1 MDNEK
6 ILVRNEDKINEIAA
20 KDGLQAAIDYA
31 NSLIDVRVGVVAGD
45 GVYYPR
51 AGFPEY

>member
-6 ILVRNEDKINEIAA
+6 ILFQNEDIINRIAA

-31 NSLIDVRVGVVAGD
+31 NRLIDVRVGIVAGD

-51 AGFPEY
+51 AGFPE